1 MMTPLALDS
10 PPLIDVGTVD
20 LIRKGEVGIVH
31 ANIDSFTED
40 GVVLDNGK
48 KLQFD
53 ACILCTGFL
62 ETVRAVVTSRYVC
75 PAQCSVSSTC
85 IRNPGWLRAVSG

>member
-1 MMTPLALDS
+1 MTPLALDS

-62 ETVRAVVTSRYVC
+62 ETVCVASCGRGRVYILSQSGTS
-75 PAQCSVSSTC
+75 
-85 IRNPGWLRAVSG
+85 IL